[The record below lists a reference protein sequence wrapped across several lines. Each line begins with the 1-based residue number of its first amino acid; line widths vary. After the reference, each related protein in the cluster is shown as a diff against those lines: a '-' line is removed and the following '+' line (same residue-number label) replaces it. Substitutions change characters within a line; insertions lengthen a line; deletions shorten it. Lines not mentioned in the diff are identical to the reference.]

1 LLKKDVDARHKAGH
15 DGGEFMSNLKS
26 IPPTTL
32 RAMLDDGAEL
42 ALIDVREE
50 LIYSQNHLLWARSV
64 PLSRIELRFARLVPR
79 RDTRI
84 VFVDDNDGLA
94 QRAVGILSR
103 AGYSDISYL
112 DGGLPAWEKAGLI
125 LFSGMNVPSKAF
137 GEFVEHDSGTPS
149 VSADELNAMMKGG
162 ADMVV
167 LDSRPFDE
175 YSRISIP
182 TGINVP
188 GAELVLRVR
197 DMVPSSKTT
206 IVVNCAGRT
215 RSIIGAQSLIN
226 AGVPNKVVALRN
238 GTMGWHLAGLKVAKG
253 ESDRF
258 PAVTEIGLGWARP
271 QAQKVADK
279 FGVKIIGLEELAQ
292 LRADKTR
299 TTYLFDVRDPPEYE
313 ADHLPGAVP
322 APGGQLVQATDLYA
336 GTLGARIVIA
346 DDKQVRALMS
356 ASWLR
361 QMGWR
366 DVFVLEADASHF
378 TEKGNPPGAILGT
391 PRDEDATDIHTI
403 AEIDNVNIVD
413 LSPSTVYGKGH
424 IPGAWFA
431 IRGRLDRALP
441 KLPKREMLVLS
452 SEDGVLAS
460 LAVDEARAFTD
471 TPVRWLKGGNAA
483 WAAAGIPLSADAKM
497 ADEALDAWLKPYER
511 KGDPKAAMNE
521 YLSWEVDLL
530 DRIKA
535 DGTTHFLTAR

>member
-1 LLKKDVDARHKAGH
+1 
-15 DGGEFMSNLKS
+15 
-26 IPPTTL
+26 
-32 RAMLDDGAEL
+32 MLDDGGEL
-42 ALIDVREE
+42 APIDVREE

-64 PLSRIELRFARLVPR
+64 PLSRIELRFAQLVPR
-79 RDTRI
+79 KDARI
-84 VFVDDNDGLA
+84 VLIDDNDGLA
-94 QRAVGILSR
+94 QRAAVIL
-103 AGYSDISYL
+103 AQGGYSDISYL
-112 DGGLPAWEKAGLI
+112 DGGMAAWDKAGLI
-125 LFSGMNVPSKAF
+125 LFSGMHVPSKAF

-149 VSADELNAMMKGG
+149 VSADELNAMMQSGT
-162 ADMVV
+162 DMVV

-197 DMVPSSKTT
+197 DMVPSPATT

-258 PAVTEIGLGWARP
+258 PDVTDKGLAWARP
-271 QAQKVADK
+271 QAQTVADK
-279 FGVKIIGLEELAQ
+279 FGVKRIGLDTLAGF
-292 LRADKTR
+292 RADKAR
-299 TTYLFDVRDPPEYE
+299 TTYLFDVREPSEF
-313 ADHLPGAVP
+313 AAGHLPGAVS

-336 GTLGARIVIA
+336 GTLGARIVVA

-361 QMGWR
+361 QIGWQ
-366 DVFVLEADASHF
+366 DVFVLETDAAHF
-378 TEKGNPPGAILGT
+378 TEQGNSPDPVLGSAQDDLAVD
-391 PRDEDATDIHTI
+391 PSKVL
-403 AEIDNVNIVD
+403 EIDDVNVID
-413 LSPSTVYGKGH
+413 LSPSPAYHRGH

-431 IRGRLDRALP
+431 IRGRLDKALP
-441 KLPKREMLVLS
+441 NIAQRKMLVLT
-452 SEDGVLAS
+452 SEDGVLAG
-460 LAVDEARAFTD
+460 LAVAEAQGLTD

-483 WAAAGIPLSADAKM
+483 WTAAGIPLSTDAKL
-497 ADEALDAWLKPYER
+497 ADEPLDVWLKPYER

-530 DRIKA
+530 ERIQQ
-535 DGTTHFLTAR
+535 DGTTRFMSAR

>member
-1 LLKKDVDARHKAGH
+1 
-15 DGGEFMSNLKS
+15 
-26 IPPTTL
+26 
-32 RAMLDDGAEL
+32 MLDDGGEL
-42 ALIDVREE
+42 APIDVREE

-64 PLSRIELRFARLVPR
+64 PLSRIELRFAQLVPR
-79 RDTRI
+79 KNTRI
-84 VFVDDNDGLA
+84 VLIDDNDGLA
-94 QRAVGILSR
+94 QRAAAILEQ
-103 AGYSDISYL
+103 AGYSDLSYL
-112 DGGLPAWEKAGLI
+112 DGGMAAWDKAGLV
-125 LFSGMNVPSKAF
+125 LFSGMHVPSKAF

-149 VSADELNAMMKGG
+149 VSADELNAMMQNGT
-162 ADMVV
+162 DMVV

-197 DMVPSSKTT
+197 DMVPSPDTT

-238 GTMGWHLAGLKVAKG
+238 GTMGWHLAGLKIAKG

-258 PAVTEIGLGWARP
+258 PDVTDKGLAWARP
-271 QAQKVADK
+271 QAQTVADK
-279 FGVKIIGLEELAQ
+279 FGVKRIGLDTLAGF
-292 LRADKTR
+292 RADKAR
-299 TTYLFDVRDPPEYE
+299 TTYLFDVRESSE
-313 ADHLPGAVP
+313 FAAGHLPGAVS

-336 GTLGARIVIA
+336 GTLGARIVVA

-361 QMGWR
+361 QMGWQ
-366 DVFVLEADASHF
+366 DVFVLEADSTHF
-378 TEKGNPPGAILGT
+378 TEQGNSPGPVLGSA
-391 PRDEDATDIHTI
+391 PDDLAVDPSKVL
-403 AEIDNVNIVD
+403 EIDDVNVID
-413 LSPSTVYGKGH
+413 LSPSPAYHRGH

-431 IRGRLDRALP
+431 IRGRLDKALP
-441 KLPKREMLVLS
+441 NITQRKMLVLT
-452 SEDGVLAS
+452 SEDGVLAG
-460 LAVDEARAFTD
+460 LAVAEAQSLTE

-483 WAAAGIPLSADAKM
+483 WTAAGIPLSTDAKL
-497 ADEALDAWLKPYER
+497 ADEPLDVWLKPYER

-530 DRIKA
+530 ERIQQ
-535 DGTTHFLTAR
+535 DGTTHFISAR

>member
-1 LLKKDVDARHKAGH
+1 
-15 DGGEFMSNLKS
+15 
-26 IPPTTL
+26 
-32 RAMLDDGAEL
+32 MLDDGREL

-50 LIYSQNHLLWARSV
+50 LIYSQSHLLWARSV

-79 RDTRI
+79 KDTRI
-84 VFVDDNDGLA
+84 VLIDNNDGLA
-94 QRAVGILSR
+94 QRAAEILAR
-103 AGYSDISYL
+103 AGYSDVSYL
-112 DGGLPAWEKAGLI
+112 EGGVQAWDQAGLV
-125 LFSGMNVPSKAF
+125 LFSGMHVPSKAF
-137 GEFVEHDSGTPS
+137 GEFVEHDSGTPN
-149 VSADELNAMMKGG
+149 VSADELNAMMQSD
-162 ADMVV
+162 ADMIV

-197 DMVPSSKTT
+197 DMAPSPTTT

-253 ESDRF
+253 ESARF
-258 PAVTEIGLGWARP
+258 PDVTEVGFGWARS

-279 FGVKIIGLEELAQ
+279 FGVKVIGLDELARLQ
-292 LRADKTR
+292 ADNTR
-299 TTYLFDVRDPPEYE
+299 TNYLFDVRDPPEFE
-313 ADHLPGAVP
+313 AGHLPGAAS

-336 GTLGARIVIA
+336 GTLHARIVVA

-361 QMGWR
+361 QMGWQ
-366 DVFVLEADASHF
+366 DVCVLDADASHF
-378 TEKGNPPGAILGT
+378 TEKGNPSGPLLGT
-391 PRDEDATDIHTI
+391 PNEHDAVTVDKIV
-403 AEIDNVNIVD
+403 EIDNVNIVD
-413 LSPSTVYGKGH
+413 LSPSTVYARGH

-431 IRGRLDRALP
+431 IRGRLAQALP
-441 KLPKREMLVLS
+441 KIAMREMLVLT

-460 LAVDEARAFTD
+460 LAVDEARALTD

-483 WAAAGIPLSADAKM
+483 WAAAGIPLSTDAKM

-530 DRIKA
+530 ERIQQ
-535 DGTTHFLTAR
+535 DGTTHFMSAR

>member
-1 LLKKDVDARHKAGH
+1 MSGLKTISPIA
-15 DGGEFMSNLKS
+15 
-26 IPPTTL
+26 L
-32 RAMLDDGAEL
+32 RAMLDDGGEL

-79 RDTRI
+79 KDTRI
-84 VFVDDNDGLA
+84 VLVDDGDGLV
-94 QRAVGILSR
+94 QRATDILTR
-103 AGYSDISYL
+103 AGYSDVSCL
-112 DGGLPAWEKAGLI
+112 DGGLPGWTKAGLV
-125 LFSGMNVPSKAF
+125 LFSGMHVPSKAF
-137 GEFVEHDSGTPS
+137 GEFVEHDSGTPN
-149 VSADELNAMMKGG
+149 VSAEELNAMMKDGT
-162 ADMVV
+162 DMVV

-175 YSRISIP
+175 FSRISIP
-182 TGINVP
+182 TGVNVP

-197 DMVPSSKTT
+197 DMVPSAQTT

-226 AGVPNKVVALRN
+226 AGVPNKVMALRN

-253 ESDRF
+253 ESNRF
-258 PAVTEIGLGWARP
+258 PHVSDQGLTWAKP
-271 QAQKVADK
+271 QAQAVADK
-279 FGVKIIGLEELAQ
+279 FGVKRIDLDTLAGF
-292 LRADKTR
+292 RKDGTR
-299 TTYLFDVRDPPEYE
+299 TTYLFDVREPSEYE
-313 ADHLPGAVP
+313 AGHLPGAVS

-336 GTLGARIVIA
+336 GTLGARIVVI

-366 DVFVLEADASHF
+366 DVFVLEAPASAF
-378 TEKGNPPGAILGT
+378 TETGHLAGVILGT
-391 PRDEDATDIHTI
+391 LPQDAAIDLGEI
-403 AEIDNVNIVD
+403 ATVDNVNIVD
-413 LSPSTVYGKGH
+413 LSPSTVYAKGH

-431 IRGRLDRALP
+431 IRGRLAQALP
-441 KLPKREMLVLS
+441 KIPMREIVVLT
-452 SEDGVLAS
+452 SEDGVLAG
-460 LAVDEARAFTD
+460 LAVEEARSLTD

-483 WAAAGIPLSADAKM
+483 WVAAGIPLSTDAKM

-530 DRIKA
+530 ERIKA
-535 DGTTHFLTAR
+535 DGTTHFIGAS

>member
-1 LLKKDVDARHKAGH
+1 
-15 DGGEFMSNLKS
+15 
-26 IPPTTL
+26 
-32 RAMLDDGAEL
+32 MLDDGREL

-50 LIYSQNHLLWARSV
+50 LIYSQGHLLWARSV

-79 RDTRI
+79 KDTRI
-84 VFVDDNDGLA
+84 VLIDNNDGLA
-94 QRAVGILSR
+94 QRAAEILAR
-103 AGYSDISYL
+103 AGYGDLFDL
-112 DGGLPAWEKAGLI
+112 DGGMAAWDKAGLV
-125 LFSGMNVPSKAF
+125 LFSGMHVPSKAF
-137 GEFVEHDSGTPS
+137 GEFVEHDSGTPN
-149 VSADELNAMMKGG
+149 VSADELNAMMQSG
-162 ADMVV
+162 ADIKV

-182 TGINVP
+182 TGVNVP

-197 DMVPSSKTT
+197 DMVPSPSTT

-253 ESDRF
+253 ESERF
-258 PAVTEIGLGWARP
+258 PDVSGEGLTWAKP

-279 FGVKIIGLEELAQ
+279 FGVRVIGLDTLAQ
-292 LRADKTR
+292 FRNDGTR

-313 ADHLPGAVP
+313 AGHLPGAVS

-336 GTLGARIVIA
+336 GTLHARIVVA

-361 QMGWR
+361 QMGWP
-366 DVFVLEADASHF
+366 DVFVLDADASYF
-378 TEKGNPPGAILGT
+378 TEKGNPAGALLGM
-391 PRDEDATDIHTI
+391 PRAEDAIDLSKVV
-403 AEIDNVNIVD
+403 EIDNVNFVD
-413 LSPSTVYGKGH
+413 LSPSTVYARGH

-431 IRGRLDRALP
+431 IRGRLGRALP
-441 KLPKREMLVLS
+441 KLPKREMLVLT
-452 SEDGVLAS
+452 SEDGTLSALAI
-460 LAVDEARAFTD
+460 DEARALTD
-471 TPVRWLKGGNAA
+471 TPVRYLKGGNAT
-483 WAAAGIPLSADAKM
+483 WSAAGIPLSTDAKM

-511 KGDPKAAMNE
+511 KGDPTAAMNE

-530 DRIKA
+530 ERIQK
-535 DGTTHFLTAR
+535 DGTAHFVPAG